1 MTQNQDSINRQFY
14 AECAKRVL
22 PHIQGPAARR
32 LNLAIESFK
41 SLIGSE
47 APDVDVDNE
56 LCDALLGAHP
66 TGQGLAAVASQGPAV
81 IPGLAMG
88 IIERLAKQ
96 EAESK
101 GKDGNKARSEA
112 RHKEQDWKT
121 RRCQELGVTS

>member
-14 AECAKRVL
+14 AECAERVL
-22 PHIQGPAARR
+22 PHIQGPEAGRLRVAIAR
-32 LNLAIESFK
+32 FK
-41 SLIGSE
+41 RLIGSE

-66 TGQGLAAVASQGPAV
+66 TGQGPAAYASQGPAV
-81 IPGLAMG
+81 IPVLAMG

-112 RHKEQDWKT
+112 RHKERDWQD
-121 RRCQELGVTS
+121 RRSQELDVTS